1 MGSADPPGKWMKN
14 YKAKT
19 CKKEQF
25 SMFMLYFES
34 NQGRQVQSD
43 TPSMGNV
50 LLYEVL
56 GNESRHPLNI

>member
-1 MGSADPPGKWMKN
+1 
-14 YKAKT
+14 
-19 CKKEQF
+19 
-25 SMFMLYFES
+25 MFMLYFES